1 MLLTPKSFVDCE
13 LRWGLDRHFPN
24 PKRFIRDCQPNGR
37 LSLKPRLD
45 AVPRRTSPSVYVSI
59 QVPNQPFTARG
70 RVDVVEHGEVV
81 YSDDR
86 KVILVSL
93 EHRARLKLG
102 GARVAVRLDDPLDG
116 RDADVRK
123 VDGMRADG
131 PAART
136 TPTRHMAHYVTV
148 SCTTTPNPH
157 ICGPWPSGAFANWA
171 IPSCGSGANRFRTRS
186 RPRPGSWPTTCA
198 TRCVPPESGTGWAG
212 PSRRPRSARR
222 CGSCTWRSTS
232 SAGRW

>member
-13 LRWGLDRHFPN
+13 LRWVLDRHFPN

-45 AVPRRTSPSVYVSI
+45 AVPRRTSPSIYVSI
-59 QVPNQPFTARG
+59 QLPNQPFTVRG

-102 GARVAVRLDDPLDG
+102 GARVAGRLHDGLDG
-116 RDADVRK
+116 
-123 VDGMRADG
+123 
-131 PAART
+131 ART
-136 TPTRHMAHYVTV
+136 AGRE
-148 SCTTTPNPH
+148 
-157 ICGPWPSGAFANWA
+157 GG
-171 IPSCGSGANRFRTRS
+171 GKRGD
-186 RPRPGSWPTTCA
+186 RPR
-198 TRCVPPESGTGWAG
+198 
-212 PSRRPRSARR
+212 
-222 CGSCTWRSTS
+222 
-232 SAGRW
+232 